1 MRYVIKIGGSVMHMG
16 RKILKALEDTD
27 REMLIVPGGGLF
39 SDLVKV
45 VYDIYDVSDDSAHW
59 MSILAMDQYAYF
71 LSDGRYRLTDVPEFS
86 REPVILKPYNLMRK
100 EDPLPRSWSVTSD
113 AIAAWIAG
121 EHDAMMVKV
130 TDVDGVE
137 IGGVLREEVRAGELT
152 GITSCLDP
160 VTPGILMKYET
171 DCFVVNGNNPER
183 VKGYILGD
191 EVIGTLIKG
200 GDK

>member
-16 RKILKALEDTD
+16 REILRVLEDLNKD
-27 REMLIVPGGGLF
+27 MLIVPGGGLF

-45 VYDIYDVSDDSAHW
+45 VYDIYNVSDDSAHW

-71 LSDGRYRLTDVPEFS
+71 LASDKYRLTDIPEFS
-86 REPVILKPYNLMRK
+86 KEITILMPYNLMKK
-100 EDPLPRSWSVTSD
+100 EDPLPRSWNVTSD

-121 EHDAMMVKV
+121 EHNGMMIKV

-137 IGGVLREEVRAGELT
+137 INGIFKKEIHASELRGIPSCIDPATPDVLMEYG
-152 GITSCLDP
+152 
-160 VTPGILMKYET
+160 T
-171 DCFVVNGNNPER
+171 DCFVVNGNHPER